1 MAIIMPFRPRNE
13 LQKIHRLCMTKR
25 SFYQR
30 YDRWICLAALLV
42 TPALA
47 YETYHVMQTGN
58 NNVVDWLPKS
68 FQQTTDL
75 YWFNE
80 RFGIDAIMVL
90 SWPGCTLDD
99 ERLDLLERRMLAL
112 RGPGKDGLP
121 KPLFRRVFTGRSTLR
136 QLSSPPLDMPHET
149 AIERMQGWLVGADG
163 QSTCVVGFLSHEGW
177 WDRHATIAAIV
188 GITGEIGVDRQT
200 LRLGGPAVDSV
211 AIDQVSQR
219 WLAPLG
225 LVSALVG
232 IVLAWFCLKEIRL
245 VAPVFLYAV
254 FLWLASLS
262 AVGLFGSNMD
272 AVMTVMPA
280 LVYVLAVSSAI
291 HMTGYYRRALKE
303 RPGTCATTAAV
314 SMGWAPCTAAALT
327 TALGLGSLMI
337 SQVVPIRKFG
347 FFAALGTLMALG
359 LLFLLWPALLNL
371 FRPQSGQRTPDDGG
385 GSGADKDAE
394 RIVEVSAAYTDRGK
408 TTHWWQRWLDCSV
421 SQWLVILLL
430 VAVSMVFLTAGIT
443 RLRASVGLR
452 DLFSL
457 RSQVL
462 RDYAWLEQNI
472 GPLIPVE
479 VVLRFPQ
486 PDSSDPREMLERMLL
501 VERIRRQIHELP
513 AVGGTVAASS
523 FVPDVPSG
531 RTVRSVGRRA
541 VIARYLVEN
550 RQQLADLGFLHE
562 DRAGPDGTQ
571 TGEVTEEQWRI
582 SGRIEAL
589 SNLDYASLL
598 KEFTDAVR
606 RMLEQDEAARRL
618 GVTENISGGVFLVAM
633 AQQRLLWDL
642 AESFALAFVL
652 ISIAMMVL
660 TRSLAIGMLA
670 MIPNVFPVLLIF
682 GLMGW
687 GGMPVDVGTMM
698 TACVALGIAVDD
710 TSHFLTWYRRAIAEG
725 HANHAALRQAYR
737 HCATPMLQTSVIC
750 GLGMLVFTVSP
761 FMPAARFAWLMFAL
775 LAAALVADLLILP
788 ALLASP
794 LGRWLVSRKTNVL
807 SATAKNL

>member
-1 MAIIMPFRPRNE
+1 
-13 LQKIHRLCMTKR
+13 
-25 SFYQR
+25 
-30 YDRWICLAALLV
+30 
-42 TPALA
+42 
-47 YETYHVMQTGN
+47 MQTGN

-99 ERLDLLERRMLAL
+99 ERLDLLEQRMLAI

-136 QLSSPPLDMPHET
+136 QLSAPPLDMPRET

-177 WDRHATIAAIV
+177 WDRHATVAAIV
-188 GITGEIGVDRQT
+188 GITGEIGVDRQS

-225 LVSALVG
+225 LMSALVG

-371 FRPQSGQRTPDDGG
+371 FRPQSGERTPDDGG

-394 RIVEVSAAYTDRGK
+394 RAVEVSAPSADRGK
-408 TTHWWQRWLDCSV
+408 TTP
-421 SQWLVILLL
+421 
-430 VAVSMVFLTAGIT
+430 GGN
-443 RLRASVGLR
+443 VG
-452 DLFSL
+452 S
-457 RSQVL
+457 
-462 RDYAWLEQNI
+462 
-472 GPLIPVE
+472 
-479 VVLRFPQ
+479 
-486 PDSSDPREMLERMLL
+486 
-501 VERIRRQIHELP
+501 
-513 AVGGTVAASS
+513 
-523 FVPDVPSG
+523 
-531 RTVRSVGRRA
+531 
-541 VIARYLVEN
+541 IARCRN
-550 RQQLADLGFLHE
+550 
-562 DRAGPDGTQ
+562 
-571 TGEVTEEQWRI
+571 
-582 SGRIEAL
+582 
-589 SNLDYASLL
+589 
-598 KEFTDAVR
+598 
-606 RMLEQDEAARRL
+606 
-618 GVTENISGGVFLVAM
+618 
-633 AQQRLLWDL
+633 
-642 AESFALAFVL
+642 
-652 ISIAMMVL
+652 
-660 TRSLAIGMLA
+660 
-670 MIPNVFPVLLIF
+670 
-682 GLMGW
+682 GW
-687 GGMPVDVGTMM
+687 
-698 TACVALGIAVDD
+698 
-710 TSHFLTWYRRAIAEG
+710 
-725 HANHAALRQAYR
+725 
-737 HCATPMLQTSVIC
+737 
-750 GLGMLVFTVSP
+750 
-761 FMPAARFAWLMFAL
+761 
-775 LAAALVADLLILP
+775 
-788 ALLASP
+788 
-794 LGRWLVSRKTNVL
+794 
-807 SATAKNL
+807 